1 MRVLSKSGPQ
11 RLSARTK
18 KNRWLPYLLILPVLI
33 LFGAF
38 TYFPFGKTILYS
50 FALTDD
56 SAKFV
61 RWVGLANWKRLL
73 GKDDLWQIVLTTL
86 EFAGMNLVL
95 TFGIAM
101 LFALLC
107 VKKTR
112 ASRIYQPLFALPMAI
127 ASSPA
132 AAIWLFM
139 YRQDAGVLNHLLG
152 TDFAWL
158 RDTATALP
166 ALSVVTSWLHIGS
179 SFIYLLVGFRNV
191 SQDLL
196 EAATIDGAS
205 PWQQTWKIM
214 LPMAS
219 PQIFFVLFLNITSA
233 FRSFAQIKLLTGGGP
248 AGATKTMIYQ
258 VYSEVQSGRFMNA
271 CVYALLL
278 FSMIFLTTRI
288 QFLLEK
294 RTVHYK

>member
-1 MRVLSKSGPQ
+1 MSVLTNSGPQ
-11 RLSARTK
+11 RVTSRNK
-18 KNRWLPYLLILPVLI
+18 KNWWLPYLLILPVLI

-56 SAKFV
+56 SARFI
-61 RWVGLANWKRLL
+61 RWVGFDNWKRLL

-95 TFGIAM
+95 TFGVAM
-101 LFALLC
+101 LFSLLC
-107 VKKTR
+107 MKNTR

-139 YRQDAGVLNHLLG
+139 YRQDAGVLNHLFG
-152 TDFAWL
+152 TDIAWL

-205 PWQQTWKIM
+205 AWKRTWKIT
-214 LPMAS
+214 LPLAS

-248 AGATKTMIYQ
+248 AGSTKTLIYQ

-271 CVYALLL
+271 CVYALIL
-278 FSMIFLTTRI
+278 FMMIFLTTRI

-294 RTVHYK
+294 RVVHYK